1 MSANNAKFTGW
12 SGETFDLSKL
22 EAIISPR
29 TISEKKSSIVE
40 GPVVITPRVSG
51 NTLDSRF
58 ESVVKQRS
66 VNTGSTNSSRSL
78 NTPLSLNIPQSLN
91 IPFTAGTIDTTFPY
105 ENESGFNGPVYSVT
119 TQPDG
124 KILVGGDFNTYYYG
138 YGNSWYSPRLIRLN
152 SDGTIDEDFY
162 VGDGLDSPVYTIEVQ
177 PDGKILV
184 GGNFDY
190 YYQNNNY
197 LSPKIIRLLPN
208 GDIDGSFFNGN
219 SFDGKVYKIIL
230 QPDGKILVGGKFSTY
245 QNIPSRSLIRLNSN
259 GSIDTSFFI
268 GDSTVTFNDEIQD
281 IAIQSDGKILCGG
294 LFQYYSGISQN
305 YIIRLN
311 TDGTKD
317 TTFEIGSGFNGNV
330 YTISL
335 QSDGKIVVG
344 GSFFY
349 YNGNDLFGG
358 NIVRL
363 KTDGTLDTKF
373 GYGLD
378 TSVYKIVIQ
387 SDDKILAGGDFK
399 NYFADALST
408 LPVNRII
415 RFYSDCS
422 FDYSFDYD
430 VNIPPGNAVFDITL
444 TSDNKILI
452 GGDFSYGGDP
462 YLLNYFGRLNNSIS
476 VYPYTYTVQACAQP
490 LLDETIY
497 YVVGSMIEL
506 NPFVTYSFQSLQN
519 PSITVCGYL
528 VDIFPSNIV
537 EYSMVNTYAD
547 CKEAYTSNYKL
558 VTVTDCAGDYPQS
571 MPFWVVDNKYEIGDI
586 LYIDL
591 LLYDSGQTYFNKFAG
606 TIITEIPMSEG
617 LGIWDYLP
625 AINYTTYSSCDEAIN
640 NNGMIYGADSCNQM
654 EGSYPLIHKII
665 YGPTSTLLPTGD
677 NPVKIIYTILP
688 WGPYEYISGGTSEI
702 YSFIKLSDFSEN
714 YEYNNICDKGLT
726 KMSPIGILNNTFND
740 NNTGFGGDLVYTTV
754 EQPDGK
760 ILVGGNFNDYLGVTV
775 GNFMRINPD
784 GTLDETF
791 YLGIFSSYIRA
802 IALQPDGKILVGGN
816 FSNYDG
822 YNAGR
827 IIRLNSD
834 GTIDSGF
841 TFNTEFDN
849 IVRAIAIQRDGKIVV
864 GGGFNTYYNFPCPQ
878 IVRLNSDGTPDPTFI
893 MGDGFD
899 GDQVYTIN
907 IETIRDT
914 PFYVTNGPITY
925 TENIVVGGSFTWYN
939 GTTVRGIVKL
949 SPTGEVLPD
958 FGEGFNTDVGNSPRV
973 NQILT
978 QPDGKLVIIGGGVN
992 NGYLRDYNGT
1002 WIPQNIVRLVKV
1014 NGIYQIDST
1023 FTTRNFDNGGG
1034 FDSSTEGA
1042 ALSISLLPN
1051 GKYMIGGQFNYYG
1064 DNNNDHVDLPYLIR
1078 LNSNGTL
1085 DETFTFEI
1093 TQNNVNKVLLLSS
1106 GVLLVGGWFYTPASR
1121 LLQLFIGE
1129 EYELR
1134 TFDTCDG
1141 DSSNIFL
1148 PTGYQVQYNDN
1159 TVTSIPYSPI
1169 DSGLLTLV
1177 DLSPY
1182 TPPVDDRN
1190 YHVELPMDFDVDFLG
1205 QTYTSVFV
1213 GTNSY
1218 ITFGGG
1224 ASCYGLVLPDMIP
1237 KECSINDGPG
1247 PGNFSTGLNAL
1258 PGIVISTL
1266 GFENF
1271 VDNDTELNDL
1281 YTGSTDGGNNTVI
1294 RFEGI
1299 YYADRN
1305 ISQNT
1310 TVIFNYIFYKDNPG
1324 IIDIVIEQNPKV
1336 GGNNPL
1342 GGISDGSSKY
1352 VNTFTCNSQT
1362 SWRISPSISSVKP
1375 IKADV
1380 NDTPL
1385 VCGQVGS
1392 VILTA
1397 QTYPSY
1403 SLFTATNT
1411 TNYNTCED
1419 CGQVY
1424 KTILYVRDG
1433 ANPNY
1438 VTTSSMSLNTI
1449 NNVLTNGP
1457 IFTARG
1463 PECYEIL
1470 KYTY

>member
-29 TISEKKSSIVE
+29 TIPEKKSSIVE
-40 GPVVITPRVSG
+40 GPVVITPRSAENRVPRY
-51 NTLDSRF
+51 NT
-58 ESVVKQRS
+58 VVNQRS
-66 VNTGSTNSSRSL
+66 VNTGTTNSSRSL
-78 NTPLSLNIPQSLN
+78 TTPLSLNTPQSLN
-91 IPFTAGTIDTTFPY
+91 LPFTAGTIDTTFPY
-105 ENESGFNGPVYSVT
+105 GPNDGFNYIVHSVAV
-119 TQPDG
+119 QPDG
-124 KILVGGDFNTYYYG
+124 KILVGGEFNEYHYNGGDTM
-138 YGNSWYSPRLIRLN
+138 YSPKLIRLN
-152 SDGTIDEDFY
+152 SDGTPDFDFN
-162 VGDGLDSPVYTIEVQ
+162 VGDGFDGPVYTIEVQ

-184 GGNFDY
+184 GGRFNY
-190 YYQNNNY
+190 YTQNNNY
-197 LSPKIIRLLPN
+197 YSPYIIRLLPN

-219 SFDGKVYKIIL
+219 SFNDNVYKIKL
-230 QPDGKILVGGKFSTY
+230 QPDGKILVGGVFSRY
-245 QNIPSRSLIRLNSN
+245 QTTIDASSLIRLNSN
-259 GSIDTSFFI
+259 GSVDTSFFI
-268 GDSTVTFNDEIQD
+268 GDIAVTFDDEIQD

-294 LFQYYSGISQN
+294 LFHNYSGISQN
-305 YIIRLN
+305 NIIRLN

-330 YTISL
+330 YTIAL

-344 GSFFY
+344 GSFFD

-358 NIVRL
+358 GIVRL

-378 TSVYKIVIQ
+378 TFVFKIVIQ
-387 SDDKILAGGDFK
+387 SDDKILVGGDFK

-452 GGDFSYGGDP
+452 GGDFSYVGDP
-462 YLLNYFGRLNNSIS
+462 YLLLYFGRLNNSIS

-497 YVVGSMIEL
+497 YVVGSMTPL
-506 NPFVTYSFQSLQN
+506 NGDLTYSFQSLQN

-528 VDIFPSNIV
+528 TDIFPSNIV
-537 EYSMVNTYAD
+537 EYSMVNAYVD
-547 CKEAYTSNYKL
+547 CEEAYTSNYKL

-591 LLYDSGQTYFNKFAG
+591 LLYASGQTYFNKFAG
-606 TIITEIPMSEG
+606 TIISEIPMSEG
-617 LGIWDYLP
+617 LGIWTFLP
-625 AINYTTYSSCDEAIN
+625 SINYVPYSSCDEAIN
-640 NNGMIYGADSCNQM
+640 NNGMIYLAYSCNQM
-654 EGSYPLIHKII
+654 EDSYPLIHKLI
-665 YGPTSTLLPTGD
+665 YGPTSLLMPTGD
-677 NPVKIIYTILP
+677 NPVKVLINIYP

-702 YSFIKLSDFSEN
+702 YSFIKLSDYTEIS
-714 YEYNNICDKGLT
+714 YSNICDKGLA
-726 KMSPIGILNNTFND
+726 KMSPIGNLNNTFND
-740 NNTGFGGDLVYTTV
+740 NNTGFGGDFVYTTV

-760 ILVGGNFNDYLGVTV
+760 ILVGGKFSEYLEVNV

-791 YLGIFSSYIRA
+791 YLGIFNNQIKA
-802 IALQPDGKILVGGN
+802 IALQPDGKILVGGD
-816 FSNYDG
+816 FTNYDG

-841 TFNTEFDN
+841 TFNTEFDGV
-849 IVRAIAIQRDGKIVV
+849 VRAIAIQRDGKIVV
-864 GGGFNTYYNFPCPQ
+864 GGGFSYYYNFYCPQ
-878 IVRLNSDGTPDPTFI
+878 IVRLNSNGTPDTTFV
-893 MGDGFD
+893 MGQGFD
-899 GDQVYTIN
+899 GDNVYTIN

-925 TENIVVGGSFTWYN
+925 TENIVVGGWFTWYN

-949 SPTGEVLPD
+949 SPTGEVLTD

-978 QPDGKLVIIGGGVN
+978 QPDGKLVIIGGAVN

-1002 WIPQNIVRLVKV
+1002 LIPQNIVRLVKV

-1034 FDSSTEGA
+1034 FSDGGSGV
-1042 ALSISLLPN
+1042 LSILLLPN
-1051 GKYMIGGQFNYYG
+1051 GKYMVGGQFLSYG
-1064 DNNNDHVDLPYLIR
+1064 DNNNDHSNLPYLIR
-1078 LNSNGTL
+1078 LNSDGTL

-1093 TQNNVNKVLLLSS
+1093 TDNFVNKVLLLSS
-1106 GVLLVGGWFYTPASR
+1106 GVLLVGGWFNTPASK

-1148 PTGYQVQYNDN
+1148 PTGYQVQYNDS

-1169 DSGLLTLV
+1169 DSGSLTLV

-1224 ASCYGLVLPDMIP
+1224 SSCYGLIFPDMIP

-1247 PGNFSTGLNAL
+1247 PVNFSTGLNAL

-1305 ISQNT
+1305 ISTET

-1352 VNTFTCNSQT
+1352 VNTFTCNSET
-1362 SWRISPSISSVKP
+1362 SWRISPSISAVKP

-1385 VCGQVGS
+1385 VCGQVGGI
-1392 VILTA
+1392 ILTA